1 VAPNLL
7 VQLEF
12 LLLSGLQKRRRI
24 VDLSHRNELNP
35 LLLDVNVGCV

>member
-1 VAPNLL
+1 VVPNLL

-12 LLLSGLQKRRRI
+12 ILLSGLEEKRR
-24 VDLSHRNELNP
+24 VDLSHRIELNP